1 MTDSLFPAGKSPR
14 ELGYTF
20 PAEWSRQSCVYLS
33 WPVNPET
40 WTGCF
45 DSMESAYS
53 DFAAAISRHELLRI
67 VVRSVHNE
75 RIAALLANHGA
86 LLEQVEFFDIATND
100 AWCRDHGPVF
110 LKNPQTGKIAMADFR
125 YNAWGGKFDWELDNA
140 VPAQIARYL
149 HCRRFAVPFT

>member
-1 MTDSLFPAGKSPR
+1 MTDSLFPDGRSPR

-53 DFAAAISRHELLRI
+53 DFAAEISHHELLRI

-75 RIAALLANHGA
+75 RIAALLADHGA
-86 LLEQVEFFDIATND
+86 LLECPAS
-100 AWCRDHGPVF
+100 
-110 LKNPQTGKIAMADFR
+110 
-125 YNAWGGKFDWELDNA
+125 
-140 VPAQIARYL
+140 VPASSTCPESVLFPLKRS
-149 HCRRFAVPFT
+149 R